1 MFLIIIVLPK
11 FARCKIIK
19 KEENTNNMRL
29 IYHQGMKRGGLAAAF
44 VAVKIGAEAHTISR
58 TNSRY

>member
-1 MFLIIIVLPK
+1 MDYNDNCDFLMDTN
-11 FARCKIIK
+11 
-19 KEENTNNMRL
+19 EENTNNMRL